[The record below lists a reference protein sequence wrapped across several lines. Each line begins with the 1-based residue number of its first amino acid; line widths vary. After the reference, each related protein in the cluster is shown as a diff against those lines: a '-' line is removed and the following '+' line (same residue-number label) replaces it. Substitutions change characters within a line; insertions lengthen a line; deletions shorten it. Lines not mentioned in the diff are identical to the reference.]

1 MASKMTFH
9 ESYGDVSVAQL
20 RAYKRYGVS
29 PSDHNDLVR
38 VYGESNHDLIT
49 MAVVEFSPS
58 GFFSAY
64 HLAQAS
70 LAFYD

>member
-20 RAYKRYGVS
+20 RAYKKYGVS
-29 PSDHNDLVR
+29 QSDHDDLVR
-38 VYGESNHDLIT
+38 VYGDNPETIT
-49 MAVVEFSPS
+49 KAVAEHSPA